1 MSELI
6 ELMKE
11 TGAIL
16 EGHFRLTSARHSD
29 VYIEKFRLLER
40 PDIVEEIGAMMA
52 EPYSGEQIEVVFG
65 AAIGG
70 ILLSSAA
77 ARKLGTKGI
86 FAERSDGELALRR
99 GFHIDPGT
107 TVLVVED
114 IVTTGGSVRE
124 LLQIAEDHG
133 ATVAGVACLAD
144 RTERGVDFGCPTT
157 ALVHYPAVSWEP
169 DACPLCMKDV
179 PLTTRGRTGK

>member
-1 MSELI
+1 MSDLI
-6 ELMKE
+6 EMMKE

-16 EGHFRLTSARHSD
+16 EGHFRLTSGRHSD

-40 PDIVEEIGAMMA
+40 PDVLERIGVMMA
-52 EPYSGEQIEVVFG
+52 EPFAGNSIDVVLG

-70 ILLSSAA
+70 ILLSSTVAE
-77 ARKLGTKGI
+77 RLGTKGI

-124 LLQIAEDHG
+124 LLRIVEDHS
-133 ATVAGVACLAD
+133 ATVAGVVCLVD
-144 RTERGVDFGCPTT
+144 RTGGGVNFGCPTT

-169 DACPLCMKDV
+169 ADCPLCLKKV
-179 PLTTRGRTGK
+179 TLTTRGRTGK

>member
-1 MSELI
+1 
-6 ELMKE
+6 
-11 TGAIL
+11 
-16 EGHFRLTSARHSD
+16 
-29 VYIEKFRLLER
+29 
-40 PDIVEEIGAMMA
+40 
-52 EPYSGEQIEVVFG
+52 SGEQIEVVFG